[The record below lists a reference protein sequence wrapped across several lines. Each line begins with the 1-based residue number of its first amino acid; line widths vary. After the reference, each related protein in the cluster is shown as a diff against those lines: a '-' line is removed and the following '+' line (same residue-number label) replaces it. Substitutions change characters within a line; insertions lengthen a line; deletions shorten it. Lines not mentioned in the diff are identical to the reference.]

1 MLYIGPREGI
11 LTRVMSKIFNVNLW
25 PPHICTYVHVPPHT
39 QTYMYS
45 TYISNKIRNR
55 KLSVTEKSWSKH

>member
-11 LTRVMSKIFNVNLW
+11 LTGVMSKIFNVNLW
-25 PPHICTYVHVPPHT
+25 PPHICTYVHVPTHI

-45 TYISNKIRNR
+45 TIVSNKIRNR
-55 KLSVTEKSWSKH
+55 KLLVTEKS

>member
-11 LTRVMSKIFNVNLW
+11 LTRVMSKIFSVNLR
-25 PPHICTYVHVPPHT
+25 PPHICTYVHVPTHI

-45 TYISNKIRNR
+45 TIISNKIRNR
-55 KLSVTEKSWSKH
+55 KLLVTEQS